1 MLASSDL
8 STENFEHNLETSML
22 TIDFIMKGFEILISL
37 CMDMV
42 CVFRRKEQV
51 DMICLIERAIVEN
64 VNCKTLKKRN
74 DSNMNS
80 FIPQTFLFFYE
91 LKTCL

>member
-1 MLASSDL
+1 
-8 STENFEHNLETSML
+8 
-22 TIDFIMKGFEILISL
+22 MKRFEILISL

-80 FIPQTFLFFYE
+80 FIPQTFLLLWIQNMS
-91 LKTCL
+91 LKMLFIILQTW